1 MTAEQ
6 IEVRAAALLIRA
18 DKFRPVLALPDVR
31 EAAALLRETIALV
44 EEIAHDLARK

>member
-1 MTAEQ
+1 MTAEE

-18 DKFRPVLALPDVR
+18 DKFKPMLALPDVR

-44 EEIAHDLARK
+44 EELAHAQARK